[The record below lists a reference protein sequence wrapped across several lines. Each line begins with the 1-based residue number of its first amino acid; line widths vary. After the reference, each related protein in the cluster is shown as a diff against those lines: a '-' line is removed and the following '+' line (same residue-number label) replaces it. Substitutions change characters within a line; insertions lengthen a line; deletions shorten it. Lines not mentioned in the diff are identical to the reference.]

1 MPFEDAPK
9 KERKKR
15 GPNKPKVTAPKA
27 VAFTPWTKDEI
38 KGWQRLS
45 FALTAFDC
53 IDTEYDQCSYAH
65 IGQYVRLRMEHNVPV
80 WVIKSL
86 LEFEYGM
93 PVEML

>member
-15 GPNKPKVTAPKA
+15 GPNKPKVAAPKA

-45 FALTAFDC
+45 FALTAFDD
-53 IDTEYDQCSYAH
+53 IDTEYDQCSYVH
-65 IGQYVRLRMEHNVPV
+65 IDQYVRLRMEHIVPV

-86 LEFEYGM
+86 LELEYGM
-93 PVEML
+93 PVEIL